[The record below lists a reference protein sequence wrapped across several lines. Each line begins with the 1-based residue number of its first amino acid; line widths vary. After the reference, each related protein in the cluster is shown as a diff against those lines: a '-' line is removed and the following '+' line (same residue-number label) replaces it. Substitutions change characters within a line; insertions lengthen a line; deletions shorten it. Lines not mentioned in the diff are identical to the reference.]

1 MDGINSSTATYE
13 RAAATCNCKK
23 MNKLLLSVSSRRVTF
38 LVPRLT
44 VTEAHPFST
53 DRTSSC
59 CPVGKTAG
67 ATGAPCR
74 ARRAADDTPPA
85 PAHAR
90 NGLERGVMGMACA
103 PCPTAASC
111 DPPSPP
117 PPAAA
122 SSYPSQWRNRP
133 HLPALLAHSSQPW
146 PKPEASQQPA
156 DAAAAATAS
165 TRPAAASTSTP
176 TPFDVQK
183 QLITATGLSGAEK
196 NAIGMSNGARIGP
209 ERRAGGRPGTRRSWV
224 YTCTPSDTYV
234 VDVTRTRTRRN
245 YCDALSLCLP
255 RPSSMHHPT
264 LTGPRF
270 NAPRRL

>member
-90 NGLERGVMGMACA
+90 NGLERGRHGDGVCA
-103 PCPTAASC
+103 VPHGRFLRSTVTAPAPAPAPARRGLLLSLPVAQP
-111 DPPSPP
+111 PPSTC
-117 PPAAA
+117 
-122 SSYPSQWRNRP
+122 S
-133 HLPALLAHSSQPW
+133 
-146 PKPEASQQPA
+146 
-156 DAAAAATAS
+156 
-165 TRPAAASTSTP
+165 
-176 TPFDVQK
+176 
-183 QLITATGLSGAEK
+183 
-196 NAIGMSNGARIGP
+196 AR
-209 ERRAGGRPGTRRSWV
+209 AFK
-224 YTCTPSDTYV
+224 
-234 VDVTRTRTRRN
+234 
-245 YCDALSLCLP
+245 
-255 RPSSMHHPT
+255 PT
-264 LTGPRF
+264 L
-270 NAPRRL
+270 AQA